1 MGALRFLPLTA
12 AKLVDFIIRHQTK
25 KAAFFAQRYSAK
37 KQLQALSRTAHWP
50 PSLALLHLHSS
61 YLSGLTVC
69 LEITPPRPA
78 AALPRLRS
86 HARTCHCF
94 RSYGPDHCPSKNPPD
109 PAYLCVNSSHSSHGQ
124 SLFQTRT
131 LHQRRCSLC
140 VASLS
145 PASLRFAQAFSTAC
159 LVPVNPPKPELS
171 SKETAFQPTFVAS
184 FSRPN
189 TFEGPI
195 LDHGARENR

>member
-25 KAAFFAQRYSAK
+25 KAAFFSQRYSAK
-37 KQLQALSRTAHWP
+37 KQLRALSRTAHWP

-69 LEITPPRPA
+69 LEIAPPRPA

-124 SLFQTRT
+124 SLFQLARSINVAAAFVSHPYPPRLCVLHKLSRQPLSCACQPPKTRT
-131 LHQRRCSLC
+131 FL
-140 VASLS
+140 
-145 PASLRFAQAFSTAC
+145 
-159 LVPVNPPKPELS
+159 
-171 SKETAFQPTFVAS
+171 
-184 FSRPN
+184 
-189 TFEGPI
+189 
-195 LDHGARENR
+195 